1 MKHLTY
7 FLLLLLL
14 CSCHNTKPAES
25 VTAEPATA
33 VGPLFMADSAYAYCQ
48 RQCDF
53 GPRTMNSRAHDDCRD
68 WIAAEFRRHGCDVTL
83 QKAELKGY
91 DGTMLKATNII
102 ARYTPKALLP
112 GDTTARPRRML
123 LCAHYDTRPWADND
137 ADEKNHRTPVM
148 GANDGASGVAV
159 MLEVAR
165 LLSAADSA
173 AVAVEFVCFDAED
186 YGTPQWHD
194 GDSQVEDPWALGA
207 QHWARQ
213 YAAEGRTDIAY
224 GILLDMVGGEGA
236 RFFKEGMSIELARE
250 LTDTV
255 WKAAETAGYG
265 TMFPTAAGGYVT
277 DDHVP
282 VNNVAH
288 IPCTDIIP
296 YYADCPQSSFG
307 PTWHTVNDTMEH
319 ISKHTLLAVGQ
330 TVIQMIYSK

>member
-148 GANDGASGVAV
+148 GANDGEIGRAS
-159 MLEVAR
+159 
-165 LLSAADSA
+165 
-173 AVAVEFVCFDAED
+173 C
-186 YGTPQWHD
+186 
-194 GDSQVEDPWALGA
+194 
-207 QHWARQ
+207 
-213 YAAEGRTDIAY
+213 
-224 GILLDMVGGEGA
+224 
-236 RFFKEGMSIELARE
+236 RE
-250 LTDTV
+250 RV
-255 WKAAETAGYG
+255 
-265 TMFPTAAGGYVT
+265 
-277 DDHVP
+277 
-282 VNNVAH
+282 
-288 IPCTDIIP
+288 
-296 YYADCPQSSFG
+296 
-307 PTWHTVNDTMEH
+307 
-319 ISKHTLLAVGQ
+319 
-330 TVIQMIYSK
+330 

>member
-112 GDTTARPRRML
+112 GDTTCLLYTSPSPR
-123 LCAHYDTRPWADND
+123 D
-137 ADEKNHRTPVM
+137 
-148 GANDGASGVAV
+148 
-159 MLEVAR
+159 
-165 LLSAADSA
+165 
-173 AVAVEFVCFDAED
+173 
-186 YGTPQWHD
+186 
-194 GDSQVEDPWALGA
+194 
-207 QHWARQ
+207 
-213 YAAEGRTDIAY
+213 
-224 GILLDMVGGEGA
+224 
-236 RFFKEGMSIELARE
+236 
-250 LTDTV
+250 
-255 WKAAETAGYG
+255 
-265 TMFPTAAGGYVT
+265 
-277 DDHVP
+277 
-282 VNNVAH
+282 
-288 IPCTDIIP
+288 
-296 YYADCPQSSFG
+296 
-307 PTWHTVNDTMEH
+307 
-319 ISKHTLLAVGQ
+319 
-330 TVIQMIYSK
+330 